1 MLLGML
7 VFAACDHP
15 IETRHG
21 TSLQTVASPELSA
34 IDSLMWKQ
42 PDSALTRLLPCF
54 DTCGR
59 DAKFCVSTATEY
71 NCHYAYLLLA
81 ELLYKNDC
89 EQTNRQ
95 DLQKA
100 VYYFDSLCAC
110 RDAARHVST
119 DPTIAFLDARA
130 HYINGVG
137 YYEKDSMVEAC
148 KEYLKALEIMET
160 AFEEKDLEGENAQFM
175 AMAYTRLTVLFSD
188 LYLHEQAIYFAKVSL
203 VYFQKQES
211 PSWYQAWIMNEIG
224 SHYDMMDELDSA
236 HYYYHK
242 ASVVIDD
249 TTIILYRDIATH
261 QAYLKYKANNHK
273 DYALNKLYHLLSEA
287 ENEKELCSRCAIIGE
302 IYYHEKQFDS
312 AWVYLTKVYNETQN
326 PEAKKQ
332 AAEWL
337 VKICK
342 VQGRMTEMYEY
353 AELLVPFANQ
363 EENQSEVKSHMT
375 ELYNAFRQAKLSRQ
389 HRQMLKKK
397 TTQVIVIV
405 GVLVVGLLAY
415 VFLYHRN
422 RKRKQLLEKQIKE
435 EQLSHNMKQKA
446 LSGRLKQSNQRL
458 QETLKKIE
466 SQETEH
472 KIIEND
478 ASYSSICERYDAF
491 RQSPICLEIQDK
503 VNRLNSDN
511 RNTLKTN
518 SDITE
523 YKAFAMTMS
532 QTVQLT
538 KTAELYFPN
547 LYTTLKAQYAALDR
561 KEWLHCCLYLLQFDK
576 MSICVLLQ
584 EPYYSCRR
592 CIVKLEKAF
601 DCRQGLSAFIIEQM
615 KVC

>member
-1 MLLGML
+1 
-7 VFAACDHP
+7 
-15 IETRHG
+15 
-21 TSLQTVASPELSA
+21 
-34 IDSLMWKQ
+34 
-42 PDSALTRLLPCF
+42 
-54 DTCGR
+54 
-59 DAKFCVSTATEY
+59 
-71 NCHYAYLLLA
+71 
-81 ELLYKNDC
+81 
-89 EQTNRQ
+89 
-95 DLQKA
+95 
-100 VYYFDSLCAC
+100 
-110 RDAARHVST
+110 
-119 DPTIAFLDARA
+119 
-130 HYINGVG
+130 
-137 YYEKDSMVEAC
+137 
-148 KEYLKALEIMET
+148 
-160 AFEEKDLEGENAQFM
+160 
-175 AMAYTRLTVLFSD
+175 
-188 LYLHEQAIYFAKVSL
+188 
-203 VYFQKQES
+203 
-211 PSWYQAWIMNEIG
+211 
-224 SHYDMMDELDSA
+224 
-236 HYYYHK
+236 
-242 ASVVIDD
+242 
-249 TTIILYRDIATH
+249 
-261 QAYLKYKANNHK
+261 
-273 DYALNKLYHLLSEA
+273 
-287 ENEKELCSRCAIIGE
+287 
-302 IYYHEKQFDS
+302 
-312 AWVYLTKVYNETQN
+312 
-326 PEAKKQ
+326 
-332 AAEWL
+332 
-337 VKICK
+337 
-342 VQGRMTEMYEY
+342 
-353 AELLVPFANQ
+353 
-363 EENQSEVKSHMT
+363 
-375 ELYNAFRQAKLSRQ
+375 
-389 HRQMLKKK
+389 MLKKK